1 MSAKAHYF
9 RVGLFVLI
17 GIVLIVAGVIVF
29 GAGTLFRREVII
41 ETYIEESV
49 QGLDV
54 GAPVKYRGVQIG
66 QVKEIGL
73 VSRLYLAGK
82 TDAVALVQGRDVV
95 VRMGIF
101 QLPRLGKSPTG
112 AEVRQLVNDLA
123 GDGFRVRLASQGI
136 TGVAY
141 MEMDFVSNPP
151 PPIRLTWEP
160 EYPYLPSA
168 PSTTTRFVQS
178 AEEVLDKLSRVD
190 IDGLISDARTLI
202 QNVDKTVKEADIPGL
217 RREASGMIRNAD
229 GLVTD
234 ARGAVK
240 DLQVAAIREQ
250 IVGFVSDLRK
260 TNQDLQG
267 ILAKVQIEPIMTEI
281 QSAVTKVNS
290 VIGRIDQQLSGNEI
304 KDALRNMADAS
315 AEIASASKD
324 LGETVQLLHRKLNR
338 VDAAAINDDIQAIL
352 DNLRRI
358 SQGLET
364 ITNNAKQYP
373 SQVLFGEPP
382 PHTSVGGK
390 P

>member
-9 RVGLFVLI
+9 RIGLFVLI
-17 GIVLIVAGVIVF
+17 GIVLIVAGVIIF
-29 GAGTLFRREVII
+29 GAGTLFRKEVMI
-41 ETYIEESV
+41 ETYVEESV

-66 QVKEIGL
+66 QVKEIDL

-82 TDAVALVQGRDVV
+82 TDAATMTLGRDVV

-101 QLPRLGKSPTG
+101 QFPRLGRTPSEE
-112 AEVRQLVNDLA
+112 EVQRLVNDLSA
-123 GDGFRVRLASQGI
+123 DGFRVRLASQGI

-141 MEMDFVSNPP
+141 MEMDFVSSPP

-160 EYPYLPSA
+160 KYPYLPSA
-168 PSTTTRFVQS
+168 PSTVRRFTQS

-190 IDGLISDARTLI
+190 IDGLIGDARNLI
-202 QNVDKTVKEADIPGL
+202 QNVEKSVKEADLPGL

-229 GLVTD
+229 GLVAD
-234 ARGAVK
+234 ARGAIK
-240 DLQVAAIREQ
+240 DLQVAAIREN
-250 IVGFVSDLRK
+250 ILGFVSDLRK

-267 ILAKVQIEPIMTEI
+267 ILAKVQIEPVMAEI
-281 QSAVTKVNS
+281 QAAVTKVNAI
-290 VIGRIDQQLSGNEI
+290 VGRIDQQLSGNEI
-304 KDALRNMADAS
+304 KDALSNMADAS
-315 AEIASASKD
+315 AEIVSASKEMGD
-324 LGETVQLLHRKLNR
+324 TVQLLHRKLSR

-352 DNLRRI
+352 DNIRRI
-358 SQGLET
+358 SEGLEA

-382 PHTSVGGK
+382 PQTSVGGK
-390 P
+390 R